1 MRIALKI
8 ALAAAVA
15 SGMALASVSAPA
27 LAHQYGWRGHH
38 HGWHHR
44 HYGYAP
50 AVSDY
55 YHHSRQLVGT
65 R

>member
-8 ALAAAVA
+8 MLAAAVA
-15 SGMALASVSAPA
+15 SGIALASVSSPA
-27 LAHQYGWRGHH
+27 LAHRDGWRGHH

-44 HYGYAP
+44 HHGYAP
-50 AVSDY
+50 AASDV
-55 YHHSRQLVGT
+55 YHRSRMLVGT

>member
-1 MRIALKI
+1 MRIPLKL

-15 SGMALASVSAPA
+15 SGMALASMPSSA
-27 LAHQYGWRGHH
+27 LAHGYGWRGHH

-55 YHHSRQLVGT
+55 YHRSRMLVGT

>member
-1 MRIALKI
+1 MRTILKV
-8 ALAAAVA
+8 ALAAVVA
-15 SGMALASVSAPA
+15 SGMALASVSSPA
-27 LAHQYGWRGHH
+27 LAHGWRGHH

-44 HYGYAP
+44 RYGYAP

-55 YHHSRQLVGT
+55 YHHSRMLVGT